1 MKGVRNKVLLKK
13 MLVKLS
19 GTDQQIQWL
28 EQLFHQEQVQELWMA
43 YNEKEKHKQAQKSPI
58 RKITKVKTK
67 IKGETMENKEKV
79 VAFCFQDKMLQF
91 T

>member
-43 YNEKEKHKQAQKSPI
+43 YNEKEKRKQAQSNQKNLKNS
-58 RKITKVKTK
+58 
-67 IKGETMENKEKV
+67 NK
-79 VAFCFQDKMLQF
+79 
-91 T
+91 

>member
-43 YNEKEKHKQAQKSPI
+43 YNEKEKRKQAQSNQKNYKS
-58 RKITKVKTK
+58 KNKNK
-67 IKGETMENKEKV
+67 KGANYGE
-79 VAFCFQDKMLQF
+79 
-91 T
+91 